1 MATNDYS
8 EVNSMNSDVKNIYM
22 KALSALL
29 LPLLIL
35 GCNNSVEVKSDYDWS
50 LREGFPKP
58 IVPSDNVM
66 TKARVELGRHLFY
79 DKNLSANQNQSCAT
93 CHQQKFAFSEP
104 LTTSVGS
111 TGEKHRRNAPALI
124 NIAYN
129 KTLTWAHDGLKDLE
143 MQILL
148 PMFGEDPV
156 ELGITGH
163 EEKVLQRFKTEKYNT
178 LFKAAYPNEDVS
190 FSTMVKALSSFVRSL
205 VSLNSPFDRYAYDGD
220 DAAISES
227 ALRGMALFFSEKLE
241 CHHCHGGFNFTQS
254 TFHEQQQIDRRPFH
268 NTGLYSVNSDGAYP
282 DKDNGLYEITLNPE
296 DFGKFRAPTLRN
308 IALTAPYMHDGSLE
322 TLEDVIDFYAAGG
335 RNITEGPFK
344 GDGRMN
350 PLKSPFIKGFELSE
364 AEKQDLIAFLLTLTD
379 ESFITDPD
387 HAAPEQSH

>member
-1 MATNDYS
+1 MANNAYSAVND
-8 EVNSMNSDVKNIYM
+8 MNGDVKDM
-22 KALSALL
+22 SLKALSSLL
-29 LPLLIL
+29 LFLLVL
-35 GCNNSVEVKSDYDWS
+35 GCNNRTEVESDYDWS

-79 DKNLSANQNQSCAT
+79 DKNLSANQTQSCAT
-93 CHQQKFAFSEP
+93 CHQQKFAFAEP
-104 LTTSVGS
+104 LSTSIGS
-111 TGEKHRRNAPALI
+111 TGEKHRRNAPALV

-148 PMFGEDPV
+148 PMFGEEPV

-163 EEKVLQRFKTEKYNT
+163 EEKVLKRFQTEKYKA
-178 LFKAAYPNEDVS
+178 LFEAAYPNDGVS
-190 FSTMVKALSSFVRSL
+190 FQTMVKALSSFVRSL

-220 DAAISES
+220 DTAISES

-268 NTGLYSVNSDGAYP
+268 NTGLYNVNSEGAYP

-308 IALTAPYMHDGSLE
+308 IALTAPYMHDGSLK

-344 GDGRMN
+344 GDGRIN
-350 PLKSPFIKGFELSE
+350 PLKSPFIKGFEITHE
-364 AEKQDLIAFLLTLTD
+364 EKQDLLAFLKTLTD
-379 ESFITDPD
+379 DSFINNPAY
-387 HAAPEQSH
+387 AAPSQSN